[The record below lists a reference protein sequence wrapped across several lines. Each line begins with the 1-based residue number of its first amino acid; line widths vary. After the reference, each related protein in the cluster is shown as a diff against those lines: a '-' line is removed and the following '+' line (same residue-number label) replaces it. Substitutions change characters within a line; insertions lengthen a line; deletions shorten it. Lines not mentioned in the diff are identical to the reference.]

1 MRLLLLPELDTLLP
15 SDHLLSA
22 FPPAFPACLSLRL
35 SQSSHKNKLKSNMAS
50 GSS

>member
-15 SDHLLSA
+15 SDHLLSVCL
-22 FPPAFPACLSLRL
+22 PAFLPCLSVRL